1 MNAEFYFQAN
11 SDIDRAGKMLQM
23 ADRLGCR
30 AFVTPRDIVNGHE
43 KLNMAFVANLF
54 NNHPKLDAP
63 EETDED
69 ECISKCANFLF
80 FTRATRKK
88 LKLDSYRWLYNTD
101 STIAKT
107 LQVRVSITY
116 WAESVS
122 DTTTAKNDTDW
133 YT

>member
-1 MNAEFYFQAN
+1 
-11 SDIDRAGKMLQM
+11 M

-30 AFVTPRDIVNGHE
+30 AFVAPRDIVNGHE

-80 FTRATRKK
+80 FTRVTRKK

-107 LQVRVSITY
+107 LKVRVSITY

-122 DTTTAKNDTDW
+122 DPTTAKNDTDW
-133 YT
+133 YS